1 MIARELK
8 SGMKVDLEGDKYVTE
23 FADVAM
29 AEYQLAVV
37 DTVTIHGDTVTVDF
51 EEHTSLWVWENH
63 IFNVVS

>member
-8 SGMKVDLEGDKYVTE
+8 TGMKVDLQGDKYVTE

-37 DTVTIHGDTVTVDF
+37 DTITIHGDTVMVHF

-63 IFNVVS
+63 TFNVVS